1 MTEKLPENPILITKI
16 MSEELRLLWQRKGIT
31 VAQFI
36 ELQKELPS
44 GITEEMIAGWMSLRI
59 QDVLPSH
66 WNFVVGTWSM
76 FPNVKVR
83 ISKFDL
89 ENRTK
94 KWAKVAGTSR
104 IEITDEMHA
113 HFLSE
118 LKRTGA
124 DILIDLVQVDG
135 APLGFNESAVKILKY
150 RQAKTVRDDYWEFI
164 MRRLSDMPDFS
175 SAR

>member
-1 MTEKLPENPILITKI
+1 
-16 MSEELRLLWQRKGIT
+16 
-31 VAQFI
+31 
-36 ELQKELPS
+36 
-44 GITEEMIAGWMSLRI
+44 
-59 QDVLPSH
+59 
-66 WNFVVGTWSM
+66 M

-83 ISKFDL
+83 ISKLDL

-164 MRRLSDMPDFS
+164 ISRLASMPDFS
-175 SAR
+175 WAR